1 MSAVKHWKSQRLS
14 AVALIPLTLWLLFS
28 VASLASSDYVA
39 VHHWLTQPTT
49 TALLGLFI
57 IIAGHHAFLGVQVI
71 LEDYV
76 QNPLRHTATIAAR
89 LLLLITT
96 ALSIYAIY
104 QITLPTTG

>member
-28 VASLASSDYVA
+28 VASLASSDYEV
-39 VHHWLTQPTT
+39 VHRWLTQPTT
-49 TALLGLFI
+49 TALLGLFV

-76 QNPLRHTATIAAR
+76 QNPLRRTATIATR
-89 LLLLITT
+89 LGLLIITL
-96 ALSIYAIY
+96 LSVYAIY
-104 QITLPTTG
+104 QATLPATG

>member
-28 VASLASSDYVA
+28 VATLSSSEYEA
-39 VHHWLTQPTT
+39 VHHWLTQPMT
-49 TALLGLFI
+49 TALLGLFV

-76 QNPLRHTATIAAR
+76 QNPLRRTATIAVR
-89 LLLLITT
+89 LGLLLTT
-96 ALSIYAIY
+96 VLSVYAIY
-104 QITLPTTG
+104 QMAIPTTG